1 MREQQDLELLLR
13 SRTPLVLIESHEEP
27 RILQLFTRLVVR
39 LGHPMFQWT
48 VTEGLRPL
56 AFDAI
61 PKRDTLAPDTVLK
74 YIKSSSHA
82 GYYLLLDYHPYLGDP
97 LHIRLLKE
105 IAQGYDETP
114 RTLVLISHA
123 LDIPPELQHMTARF
137 DLRLPDR
144 ATIKGMIREEA
155 EHWQQRSRRPLKAD
169 AQAVQKLAASLSG
182 VTASDARRLIR
193 TAIEDDGAITRDDL
207 PRIMEA
213 KYQLMSHDGVISFEY
228 DTARFADL
236 AGLKQLKTWLMQRR
250 QAFSGK
256 SGNLDRPKGIML
268 LGIQGAGKSLA
279 ARMVAGTFGI
289 PLLRLDF
296 GSLYD
301 KYYGETEK
309 NLRRALETAETMAP
323 CVLWIDEI
331 EKGIAADDSQ
341 DSLSRRVLGSLL
353 TWMAECRSPVFLVA
367 TSNDIQR
374 LPPELIRKG
383 RLDEIFFVDLP
394 AADTRDEIFQIH
406 LRQRELTPGDFDTAL
421 LVEASEGFTG
431 AEIEQAVVSALYAAQ
446 AHRCPLDTDHLI
458 AELERTRPLS
468 VVMAEKVETL
478 RRWAEGRTVS
488 AN

>member
-1 MREQQDLELLLR
+1 MHEQQDLELLLR
-13 SRTPLVLIESHEEP
+13 SRIPIVLIESHEEP
-27 RILQLFTRLVVR
+27 RILQLFTRLTIR

-56 AFDAI
+56 AFDTA
-61 PKRDTLAPDTVLK
+61 PKRDTLAPDAVLK
-74 YIKSSSHA
+74 HIKSSSHA
-82 GYYLLLDYHPYLGDP
+82 GYYLLLDYHPYIGDP

-114 RTLVLISHA
+114 RTLVFISHA
-123 LDIPPELQHMTARF
+123 LDIPPELQYLSARF
-137 DLRLPDR
+137 DIHLPDQ
-144 ATIKGMIREEA
+144 AAIKGIIREEA
-155 EHWQQRSRRPLKAD
+155 ERWQQRSRRQLKAD

-182 VTASDARRLIR
+182 VTASNARRLVR

-207 PRIMEA
+207 PRVMEA
-213 KYQLMSHDGVISFEY
+213 KYRLMSRDGVISFEY
-228 DTARFADL
+228 DTARFSDL
-236 AGLKQLKTWLMQRR
+236 AGLKQLKAWLMQRR
-250 QAFSGK
+250 QAFSGTA
-256 SGNLDRPKGIML
+256 NHLDRPKGIML

-341 DSLSRRVLGSLL
+341 DGLSRRVLGSLL
-353 TWMAECRSPVFLVA
+353 TWMAESRSPVFLVA

-394 AADTRDEIFQIH
+394 DADTRAEIFQIH
-406 LRQRELTPGDFDTAL
+406 LQQRKLTPGDFDSAL
-421 LVEASEGFTG
+421 LVDASEGFTG
-431 AEIEQAVVSALYAAQ
+431 AEIEQAVVSALYAAH
-446 AHRCPLDTDHLI
+446 AHRRPLDTDQLI

-468 VVMAEKVETL
+468 VVMAEKVEAL
-478 RRWAEGRTVS
+478 RRWAAGRTVS